1 MDFGKDISRVTRM
14 QSLKHNTTINIAMQK
29 TYRSIFVS
37 DVHLGTKDCK
47 AEQLNNFLKHNSCDT
62 LYLVGDIIDAWKIQQ
77 NKWRWKQSHT
87 NVVRRVLGH
96 AKRGTRVVFIAGNH
110 DEFLR
115 PMIPYGFSFGLIE
128 IHNQIEHIGADGKHY
143 LVTHGDL
150 FDGITR
156 LAPWIAF
163 LGDKAYD
170 FVLSL
175 NAKFNWIRHKLG
187 FGYWSLSQFLKHR
200 VKKAVDFMFKFEE
213 NLANYCKKRG
223 FDGVI
228 CGHIHHAE
236 IKEINGVMYMND
248 GDWVESCTALV
259 EHHNSKWEIITW
271 TKEKDDVVT
280 DPDSDSRE
288 RSNGSTRKSRAGVSR
303 SKDLR
308 ASPKYNQVAIEV

>member
-1 MDFGKDISRVTRM
+1 M
-14 QSLKHNTTINIAMQK
+14 K
-29 TYRSIFVS
+29 TYRSIFIS
-37 DVHLGTKDCK
+37 DVHLGTKDCQAGK
-47 AEQLNNFLKHNSCDT
+47 LNNFLKHNTCDT

-96 AKRGTRVVFIAGNH
+96 AKRGTRVIYIAGNH

-115 PMIPYGFSFGLIE
+115 PMLPYGFSFGLVE
-128 IHNQIEHIGADGKHY
+128 IHNQIAHIGADGKRY

-175 NAKFNWIRHKLG
+175 NNKFNWIRRRMG
-187 FGYWSLSQFLKHR
+187 FGYFSLSRFLKHK
-200 VKKAVDFMFKFEE
+200 VKRAVDFIFKFEE

-236 IKEINGVMYMND
+236 IKEINGVAYMND

-259 EHHNSKWEIITW
+259 EHHDGRWEIITW
-271 TKEKDDVVT
+271 IKESDDVDIDNT
-280 DPDSDSRE
+280 
-288 RSNGSTRKSRAGVSR
+288 GSA
-303 SKDLR
+303 SKQSKRHSGKGNDRISYPPGLR
-308 ASPKYNQVAIEV
+308 ASAVNNDQLVKV

>member
-1 MDFGKDISRVTRM
+1 
-14 QSLKHNTTINIAMQK
+14 MQK

-115 PMIPYGFSFGLIE
+115 PMIPYGFSFGSIE

-259 EHHNSKWEIITW
+259 EHWSGQWEIVTW
-271 TKEKDDVVT
+271 TKERDDVVDDT
-280 DPDSDSRE
+280 DSRTHN
-288 RSNGSTRKSRAGVSR
+288 RSNRSTRQSGTTVSQ
-303 SKDLR
+303 STHLR
-308 ASPKYNQVAIEV
+308 ASPKHTQVAVEV

>member
-1 MDFGKDISRVTRM
+1 
-14 QSLKHNTTINIAMQK
+14 MQK

-47 AEQLNNFLKHNSCDT
+47 AGQLNNFLKHNSCDT

-77 NKWRWKQSHT
+77 NRWRWKQSHT

-115 PMIPYGFSFGLIE
+115 PMIPYGFSFGLVE
-128 IHNQIEHIGADGKHY
+128 IHNQIEHVGADGKHY
-143 LVTHGDL
+143 LVVHGDL

-170 FVLSL
+170 FVLGL
-175 NAKFNWIRHKLG
+175 NNKFNWIRRRMG
-187 FGYWSLSQFLKHR
+187 FGYFSLSKFLKHK
-200 VKKAVDFMFKFEE
+200 VKRAVDFIFKFEE

-236 IKEINGVMYMND
+236 IKEINGVTYMND

-259 EHHNSKWEIITW
+259 EHHDGRWEIITW
-271 TKEKDDVVT
+271 IKESDDVDT
-280 DPDSDSRE
+280 DTNSSSRE
-288 RSNGSTRKSRAGVSR
+288 QSPGRSGKNRTGIQR
-303 SKDLR
+303 SDELR
-308 ASPKYNQVAIEV
+308 SSSSVNEVAVKV

>member
-1 MDFGKDISRVTRM
+1 
-14 QSLKHNTTINIAMQK
+14 MQK

-47 AEQLNNFLKHNSCDT
+47 AGQLNNFLKHNSCDT

-115 PMIPYGFSFGLIE
+115 PMIPYGFSFGLVE

-143 LVTHGDL
+143 LVVHGDL

-170 FVLSL
+170 FVLGL
-175 NAKFNWIRHKLG
+175 NNKFNWIRRRMG
-187 FGYWSLSQFLKHR
+187 FGYFSLSKFLKHK
-200 VKKAVDFMFKFEE
+200 VKKAVDFIFKFEE

-236 IKEINGVMYMND
+236 IKEINGVTYMND

-259 EHHNSKWEIITW
+259 EHHNGRWEIVTW
-271 TKEKDDVVT
+271 TKET
-280 DPDSDSRE
+280 DNVAIDTDSDTYK
-288 RSNGSTRKSRAGVSR
+288 RSPGSTRQSRTPVPR

-308 ASPKYNQVAIEV
+308 ASPKHTQVAVEV

>member
-1 MDFGKDISRVTRM
+1 MT
-14 QSLKHNTTINIAMQK
+14 AK
-29 TYRSIFVS
+29 TYRSIFIS
-37 DVHLGTKDCK
+37 DVHLGTRDCK

-115 PMIPYGFSFGLIE
+115 PMIPYGFSFGLVE
-128 IHNQIEHIGADGKHY
+128 IHNQIEHIGADGRHY
-143 LVTHGDL
+143 LVVHGDL

-163 LGDKAYD
+163 LGDRAYD
-170 FVLSL
+170 IILSL
-175 NAKFNWIRHKLG
+175 NSKFNWIRHRFG
-187 FGYWSLSQFLKHR
+187 FGYFSLSQYLKAR
-200 VKKAVDFMFKFEE
+200 VKKAVDFIFHFER
-213 NLANYCKKRG
+213 NLATYCKKRG

-236 IKEINGVMYMND
+236 IKLIDGIIYMND

-259 EHHNSKWEIITW
+259 EHHNGHWEIITW
-271 TKEKDDVVT
+271 TQEKDHVVDDINSST
-280 DPDSDSRE
+280 PDGST
-288 RSNGSTRKSRAGVSR
+288 GSTRKSRNTVSR
-303 SKDLR
+303 
-308 ASPKYNQVAIEV
+308 PKKLSTSTKHNQVAAKVQEL

>member
-1 MDFGKDISRVTRM
+1 
-14 QSLKHNTTINIAMQK
+14 MQK

-37 DVHLGTKDCK
+37 DVHLGTTDCK

-115 PMIPYGFSFGLIE
+115 PMIPYGFSFGLVE

-156 LAPWIAF
+156 LAPWLAF

-170 FVLSL
+170 FVLYL
-175 NAKFNWIRHKLG
+175 NGKFNWLRHKMG

-236 IKEINGVMYMND
+236 IKQINGVAYMND

-259 EHHNSKWEIITW
+259 EHYNGRWEIITW
-271 TKEKDDVVT
+271 TKEKDDVVIDT
-280 DPDSDSRE
+280 NSSSRE
-288 RSNGSTRKSRAGVSR
+288 QSSGRSRKSRARISR

-308 ASPKYNQVAIEV
+308 ASPKHNDLAVEV

>member
-1 MDFGKDISRVTRM
+1 
-14 QSLKHNTTINIAMQK
+14 MQK

-47 AEQLNNFLKHNSCDT
+47 AGQLNNFLKHNSCDT

-115 PMIPYGFSFGLIE
+115 PMIPYGFSFGLVE

-143 LVTHGDL
+143 LVVHGDL

-170 FVLSL
+170 FILSL
-175 NAKFNWIRHKLG
+175 NNKFNWIRRRMG
-187 FGYWSLSQFLKHR
+187 FGYFSLSKFLKHK
-200 VKKAVDFMFKFEE
+200 VKKAVDFIFKFEE

-236 IKEINGVMYMND
+236 IKEINGVTYMND

-259 EHHNSKWEIITW
+259 EHHNGRWEIITW
-271 TKEKDDVVT
+271 TKET
-280 DPDSDSRE
+280 DNVAIDTDSDTYK
-288 RSNGSTRKSRAGVSR
+288 RSPGSTRQSRTPVPR

-308 ASPKYNQVAIEV
+308 ASPKQPQVAAEV

>member
-1 MDFGKDISRVTRM
+1 
-14 QSLKHNTTINIAMQK
+14 MQK

-87 NVVRRVLGH
+87 NVVRRILGH
-96 AKRGTRVVFIAGNH
+96 AKRGTRVIFIAGNH

-128 IHNQIEHIGADGKHY
+128 IHNQIEHIGTDGKHY

-170 FVLSL
+170 IVLTV
-175 NAKFNWIRHKLG
+175 NNKFNWIRRRMG
-187 FGYWSLSQFLKHR
+187 FGYFSLSKFLKHK

-236 IKEINGVMYMND
+236 IKEINGVTYMND

-259 EHHNSKWEIITW
+259 EHHNGRWEIVTW
-271 TKEKDDVVT
+271 TRESDNVDT
-280 DPDSDSRE
+280 DTNSNTRK
-288 RSNGSTRKSRAGVSR
+288 RSNRSTGESGDTVSDTTELR
-303 SKDLR
+303 TSSKHT
-308 ASPKYNQVAIEV
+308 QVAVEV

>member
-1 MDFGKDISRVTRM
+1 
-14 QSLKHNTTINIAMQK
+14 MQK

-115 PMIPYGFSFGLIE
+115 PMIPYGFNFGLIE

-170 FVLSL
+170 IVLTL
-175 NAKFNWIRHKLG
+175 NNKFNWIRRRMG
-187 FGYWSLSQFLKHR
+187 FGYFSLSKYLKHK
-200 VKKAVDFMFKFEE
+200 VKKAVDFIFKFEE

-236 IKEINGVMYMND
+236 IKEINGVAYMND

-259 EHHNSKWEIITW
+259 EHHNGKWEIITW

-280 DPDSDSRE
+280 DPNSDSRE
-288 RSNGSTRKSRAGVSR
+288 RSNRPTRKSGTTVS
-303 SKDLR
+303 KPTDLR
-308 ASPKYNQVAIEV
+308 ASLKHTQVAVEV

>member
-1 MDFGKDISRVTRM
+1 
-14 QSLKHNTTINIAMQK
+14 MQK
-29 TYRSIFVS
+29 TYRSIFIS
-37 DVHLGTKDCK
+37 DVHLGTKDCQ
-47 AEQLNNFLKHNSCDT
+47 AEKLNNFLKHNSCDT

-96 AKRGTRVVFIAGNH
+96 AKRGTKVIFIAGNH

-128 IHNQIEHIGADGKHY
+128 IHNQTEHIGADGKHY
-143 LVTHGDL
+143 LVVHGDM

-156 LAPWIAF
+156 LAPWLSF

-170 FVLSL
+170 FILSL
-175 NAKFNWIRHKLG
+175 NNKFNWIRRRMG
-187 FGYWSLSQFLKHR
+187 FGYFSLSKYLKHR
-200 VKKAVDFMFKFEE
+200 VKKAVDFIFKFEE

-223 FDGVI
+223 FDGII

-236 IKEINGVMYMND
+236 IKEINSVIYMND

-259 EHHNSKWEIITW
+259 EHHNGRWEIVTW
-271 TKEKDDVVT
+271 IKESDNVDN
-280 DPDSDSRE
+280 DIDSGTHE
-288 RSNGSTRKSRAGVSR
+288 QPAGSTRKNRTDVQR
-303 SKDLR
+303 PKELR
-308 ASPKYNQVAIEV
+308 TSVVNNEV

>member
-1 MDFGKDISRVTRM
+1 
-14 QSLKHNTTINIAMQK
+14 MQK

-47 AEQLNNFLKHNSCDT
+47 ADHLNNFLKHNSCDT

-77 NKWRWKQSHT
+77 NRWRWKQSHT

-143 LVTHGDL
+143 LVVHGDL

-170 FVLSL
+170 FVLEL
-175 NAKFNWIRHKLG
+175 NNKFNWIRRRMG
-187 FGYWSLSQFLKHR
+187 FGYFSLSKFLKHK
-200 VKKAVDFMFKFEE
+200 VKKAVDFIFKFEE

-259 EHHNSKWEIITW
+259 EHWDGHWEIITW
-271 TKEKDDVVT
+271 IKEKDNVDT
-280 DPDSDSRE
+280 DTNSSSRE
-288 RSNGSTRKSRAGVSR
+288 QSSGRSRKNRTNIQRSTKLRD
-303 SKDLR
+303 DL
-308 ASPKYNQVAIEV
+308 SVNEVAVKV

>member
-1 MDFGKDISRVTRM
+1 MTQR
-14 QSLKHNTTINIAMQK
+14 
-29 TYRSIFVS
+29 TYRTIFIS

-47 AEQLNNFLKHNSCDT
+47 AESLNNFLKHNTCET

-96 AKRGTRVVFIAGNH
+96 AKRGTKVIFIAGNH

-143 LVTHGDL
+143 LVVHGDL

-156 LAPWIAF
+156 LAPWLGF
-163 LGDKAYD
+163 LGDRLYD
-170 FVLSL
+170 FILTL
-175 NAKFNWIRHKLG
+175 NSKFNWIRHRMG
-187 FGYWSLSQFLKHR
+187 FGYWSLSKYLKHR
-200 VKKAVDFMFKFEE
+200 VKKAVDFMFQFEH
-213 NLANYCKKRG
+213 NLAGYCRKRG

-236 IKEINGVMYMND
+236 IKDIDGITYMND

-259 EHHNSKWEIITW
+259 EHHDGRWEIVTW
-271 TKEKDDVVT
+271 TQENDNVVNDINSST
-280 DPDSDSRE
+280 HEQPA
-288 RSNGSTRKSRAGVSR
+288 GSTRKNRTAVQR
-303 SKDLR
+303 PKELR
-308 ASPKYNQVAIEV
+308 TNIVNNEI